1 MFQLPKTRM
10 IPLTGYFWD
19 GCQRYTQRAVPLS
32 RRKRIFMRVGGQD
45 LEQIFVLAL
54 FIIAIYIT
62 CFLEIASLRQPVEL
76 IEST

>member
-10 IPLTGYFWD
+10 IPLTGCFWD
-19 GCQRYTQRAVPLS
+19 GCQRYTQRA
-32 RRKRIFMRVGGQD
+32 GWQD

-54 FIIAIYIT
+54 FIIAICIT
-62 CFLEIASLRQPVEL
+62 CFLEIASFRQPVEL